1 MTLPDFAL
9 RTLAGSDAALSDY
22 AGKALLVVNTA
33 SRCGFTP
40 QLAGLEALYERY
52 RERGLVILGFP
63 SNQFAGQEP
72 GTPAEIGE
80 FCQRTYGV
88 TFPIFDKTDVNGPS
102 RHPLY
107 AHLAQTPDD
116 EGVAGEVGWNFE
128 KFLIAPDG
136 QVTRFR
142 SVVTPEDP
150 ALVAAIEAA
159 LPAAVPARTP
169 RIGVRFEPDWAP
181 EELPA
186 FARWAEEA
194 GFDELWFSEDLPW
207 AGGIAMVATALAC
220 TTTIGV
226 GIGLLPAATRN
237 VATAAMEIAALAR
250 IAPGRLTIALGHGI
264 PSWMDQIGA
273 GTPRRFTVLE
283 ETTTALRALL
293 AGESVTVSGHHVR
306 LDGVRLGFPP
316 AQVPPILL
324 GTTGPTGLAIT
335 GRSSDGVVLPE
346 LASPD
351 AVRWARQ
358 EMAAAGPGATTVLF
372 AMTSLGD
379 DRDKALDQLRGRMQR
394 LIDFRVFDRLTEI
407 AGLGADGSGELTD
420 AILQSLTV
428 GGTAEEGARAIHD
441 WATAGTDTIVLVAGA
456 DDPVESYRRFADEV
470 FPLIGRPRG

>member
-1 MTLPDFAL
+1 MTLPDLAL
-9 RTLAGSDAALSDY
+9 RTLTGTDAALSDY
-22 AGKALLVVNTA
+22 AGQALLVVNTA
-33 SRCGFTP
+33 SRCGLTP
-40 QLAGLEALYERY
+40 QLAGLEALYTTY
-52 RERGLVILGFP
+52 RERGLVVLGFP
-63 SNQFAGQEP
+63 CNQFAGQEP
-72 GTPAEIGE
+72 GTAEEIAE
-80 FCQRTYGV
+80 FCERTYGV
-88 TFPIFDKTDVNGPS
+88 TFPIFDKTDVNGPDQ
-102 RHPLY
+102 HPLY
-107 AHLAQTPDD
+107 AHLTQVPDA
-116 EGVAGEVGWNFE
+116 EGTAGDVGWNFE

-142 SVVTPEDP
+142 SGVTPEDP

-159 LPAAVPARTP
+159 LPDAAPRSP

-186 FARWAEEA
+186 FARWAEDA

-273 GTPRRFTVLE
+273 GTPRRFTALE

-293 AGESVTVSGHHVR
+293 AGETVTVDGFHVQ
-306 LDGVRLGFPP
+306 LDGVLIGFPP

-335 GRSSDGVVLPE
+335 GRSSDGVLLPE

-351 AVRWARQ
+351 AVRWARA
-358 EMAAAGPGATTVLF
+358 EMAASGPATTTALF

-379 DRDKALDQLRGRMQR
+379 DRDKALDQ
-394 LIDFRVFDRLTEI
+394 
-407 AGLGADGSGELTD
+407 
-420 AILQSLTV
+420 
-428 GGTAEEGARAIHD
+428 
-441 WATAGTDTIVLVAGA
+441 
-456 DDPVESYRRFADEV
+456 
-470 FPLIGRPRG
+470 PLHRC

>member
-1 MTLPDFAL
+1 MTFPDFAL
-9 RTLAGSDAALSDY
+9 RTLAGTDAALSDF

-40 QLAGLEALYERY
+40 QLAGLETLYATY
-52 RERGLVILGFP
+52 RERGLVVLGFP

-72 GTPAEIGE
+72 GTAEEIAE
-80 FCQRTYGV
+80 FCERTYGV
-88 TFPIFDKTDVNGPS
+88 TFPLFDKTDVNGPS
-102 RHPLY
+102 QHPLF
-107 AHLAQTPDD
+107 ARLTQAPDA
-116 EGVAGEVGWNFE
+116 EGTAGDVTWNFE
-128 KFLIAPDG
+128 KFLITPDG
-136 QVTRFR
+136 QVSRFR
-142 SVVTPEDP
+142 SGVAPDDP
-150 ALVAAIEAA
+150 ALIEAIEAA
-159 LPAAVPARTP
+159 LPDAARTP

-186 FARWAEEA
+186 FARWAEET
-194 GFDELWFSEDLPW
+194 GFDEIWFSEDLPW

-220 TTTIGV
+220 TETISV
-226 GIGLLPAATRN
+226 GIGLLPAVTRN
-237 VATAAMEIAALAR
+237 VATTAMEIAALAR
-250 IAPGRLTIALGHGI
+250 IAPGRLIVALGHGI

-273 GTPRRFTVLE
+273 GTPRRFTALE

-293 AGESVTVSGHHVR
+293 AGDTVTVDGFHVH

-346 LASPD
+346 IAPPA
-351 AVRWARQ
+351 AVRWARE
-358 EMAAAGPGATTVLF
+358 EMAASGPAATTVLF

-379 DRDKALDQLRGRMQR
+379 DRDKALAPLRARMQR

-407 AGLGADGSGELTD
+407 AGMGADGSGELTD
-420 AILQSLTV
+420 AILQSITV
-428 GGTAEEGARAIHD
+428 GGTPADGARAIQD
-441 WATAGTDTIVLVAGA
+441 WAAAGTDTIVLVAGA
-456 DDPVESYRRFADEV
+456 DDPVESYRRFADDV